1 MSRNLA
7 KASIPYVTWKKLQAS
22 LLHFGSVDS
31 GMIPGLPRRHGD
43 ETMHAAHHIFTSTA
57 DQLVSFP
64 GNLMTPNLTKLD
76 TSWYNGYMNITRTY
90 RNGRHYRVKPC
101 KSMFRPIDG
110 PKMRTATSLENQGA
124 VHIHRKPSNA
134 IGNKTISNSVT
145 SGKKRN
151 DNAPLTRRYPPLKT

>member
-1 MSRNLA
+1 MGISTLNHYYTKPYPLNNRRNKPHSMSRNLA

-76 TSWYNGYMNITRTY
+76 TS
-90 RNGRHYRVKPC
+90 
-101 KSMFRPIDG
+101 
-110 PKMRTATSLENQGA
+110 
-124 VHIHRKPSNA
+124 
-134 IGNKTISNSVT
+134 
-145 SGKKRN
+145 
-151 DNAPLTRRYPPLKT
+151 